1 MDDTSDG
8 GESFSEWYR
17 QAQPGLLES
26 VLRVVNRRPVAE
38 DALDEAFEKAFS
50 RWERVQAMRSPNGW
64 VYRVAVNAA
73 RRQLSR
79 EGREA
84 ERLSIAHAGARV
96 EPPPGGEAWLL
107 VSQLPVRQRTAVVL
121 RHVAGMTEAEVG
133 EAMGVTR
140 STVSSSLASAY
151 RTLARQLAEPPA
163 SNDEVDVMQL
173 SLALAISCDAD
184 GAEVESLDDGTR
196 RRTRWSDAVRDTI
209 RVRPGDLVAVDAD
222 EVVWRW
228 WGATVTEV
236 GDAGVVI
243 ERNVAQRKEGDP
255 RTARFD
261 LDVPDDLEVGVG
273 DRVWFSR
280 DGDRAEV
287 VAAGAPEAVIDRMA
301 PRLPLVEELLGG

>member
-8 GESFSEWYR
+8 GRSFSEWYR
-17 QAQPGLLES
+17 ESQPGLLES

-73 RRQLSR
+73 RRQLTR

-84 ERLSIAHAGARV
+84 ERLSIAHVGARV

-184 GAEVESLDDGTR
+184 GAEVELLDDGTR
-196 RRTRWSDAVRDTI
+196 RRARWSDAVRDVI
-209 RVRPGDLVAVDAD
+209 KVRAGDLVAVDGG

-228 WGATVTEV
+228 WGATVTDV

-243 ERNVAQRKEGDP
+243 ERNVTQREEGDA
-255 RTARFD
+255 RTKTFD
-261 LDVPDDLEVGVG
+261 LDVPDDLDVGVG